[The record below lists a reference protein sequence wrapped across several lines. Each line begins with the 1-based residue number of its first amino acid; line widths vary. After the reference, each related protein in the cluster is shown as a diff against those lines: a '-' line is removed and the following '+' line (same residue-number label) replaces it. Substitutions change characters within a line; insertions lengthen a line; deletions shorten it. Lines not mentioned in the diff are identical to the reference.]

1 MSQPYRR
8 MPKKPNLSASI
19 ITQDAGDI
27 PEPTNSRRPEKW
39 ITETHNAGVSD
50 GVVPQYS
57 TASS

>member
-1 MSQPYRR
+1 